1 MHLPI
6 IYLHIPKTAGTSFRK
21 SAEQYFGPEQV
32 LNDYGEDSSNT
43 SEDIRAAYYDSKDVM
58 KLKKTVEQHRFLTGH
73 FTLAKY
79 REIFP
84 KSPVVTFFRNPVD
97 RVISEYT
104 HFVTH
109 YSYKGDLRE
118 FYLKPQ
124 FQNRQH
130 SFMSESGP
138 ECIDYFGITEE
149 YEKSLQMF
157 NRQFNTNFPSIQL
170 NVGKYDT
177 VSNSLATDD
186 ELAEILELNQK
197 DSELYEAAL
206 AGFNSQ
212 QLRNEYFFKTS
223 KRFCGRVGSIKQGK
237 INGWTIDREITG
249 PARVVVCINGR
260 ERKLLIANMLR
271 EDVQRK
277 GFHVTGNCGFE
288 FTLDELGSLSPGDS
302 ISIRIEDGDYE
313 LANSPVIVP
322 TD

>member
-32 LNDYGEDSSNT
+32 LNDYGEESSNT
-43 SEDIRAAYYDSKDVM
+43 SEDIRSAYYDSKDVE
-58 KLKKTVEQHRFLTGH
+58 KLKRTVEQHSFLTGH
-73 FTLAKY
+73 FRLAKY

-84 KSPVVTFFRNPVD
+84 QSPVVTFFRNPVD

-109 YSYKGDLRE
+109 YNYQGNLRE

-130 SFMSESGP
+130 LSMSGCDPES
-138 ECIDYFGITEE
+138 IDYFGITED

-157 NRQFNTNFPSIQL
+157 NQRFNTNFPIIKL
-170 NVGKYDT
+170 NVGNYDT
-177 VSNSLATDD
+177 APNRVASDD

-197 DSELYEAAL
+197 DTELYQSAL
-206 AGFNSQ
+206 AGLDSQ
-212 QLRNEYFFKTS
+212 ELGSKYSFKTL
-223 KRFCGRVGSIKQGK
+223 KRFCGSVGSINRGK
-237 INGWTIDREITG
+237 IHGWTIDREITG
-249 PARVVVCINGR
+249 PARIVVYINGKK
-260 ERKLLIANMLR
+260 RKKLIANTLR

-277 GFHVTGNCGFE
+277 GFHVSGNCGFE
-288 FTLDELGSLSPGDS
+288 ISLDELGNVSPGDS
-302 ISIRIEDGDYE
+302 ISIRTKDGDYE
-313 LANSPVIVP
+313 LVNSPVVVP
-322 TD
+322 D